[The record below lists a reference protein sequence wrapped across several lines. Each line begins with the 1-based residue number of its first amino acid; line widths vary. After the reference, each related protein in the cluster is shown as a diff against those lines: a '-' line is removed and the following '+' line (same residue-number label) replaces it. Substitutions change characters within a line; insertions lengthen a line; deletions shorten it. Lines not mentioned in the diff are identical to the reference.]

1 MNNTHLLI
9 NQEGEIAA
17 TYRKLHLFDVDT
29 PEFKYRESKLVK
41 AGKSLTLPVDTL
53 IGKIGMLIVSSKLV
67 DSVL

>member
-41 AGKSLTLPVDTL
+41 AGKSLTLPVETF
-53 IGKIGMLIVSSKLV
+53 IGKIGMLIVS
-67 DSVL
+67 